1 MSRRETFLESAKA
14 ANDRALNSTS
24 APQVGTASTSDPTA
38 IPAAAAETNR
48 RLEALERSLLAAMAP
63 AGTSAPPRISA
74 RRRAST
80 MACVLA
86 AALATLVAITLLRPE
101 WALRSRQ
108 RAELLLGERLYQR
121 LQHMEE
127 RDRLEVLKSLWED
140 PKPTTD

>member
-14 ANDRALNSTS
+14 ANDRALNSTP
-24 APQVGTASTSDPTA
+24 AQEVRTASTSDPTA
-38 IPAAAAETNR
+38 LLAAAEETNR
-48 RLEALERSLLAAMAP
+48 RLEALERSLRAAMEP
-63 AGTSAPPRISA
+63 VGTSAAPRISPG
-74 RRRAST
+74 RRAST
-80 MACVLA
+80 MAWVLA

-121 LQHMEE
+121 LQHMEA